1 MNTFK
6 KLVAVCVLCLTAIGV
21 YAQTVRTLTEAQKE
35 QLITALNYVEF
46 STAQIKKHQNRIVV
60 DREFDFVINKIKRNI
75 FIDPRLIN
83 TYSSLL
89 QNLTELKLQENERA
103 FYQKQ
108 AEKQRKQA
116 IFNAFQSF
124 GSVFVPGRT
133 PLQMVASLA
142 YTGTSAFF
150 NYKRA
155 VNSVDNALDQ
165 QTFNIDQNQLRVI
178 DDQRTQLFNN
188 STALLS
194 QYRLDEKSYTHE
206 NFMEKFIT
214 VLQMSGNKEKLNN
227 LRVLE
232 ESHRFDNFPPFW
244 YELGSAYQND
254 NNYSAARK
262 AYTKF
267 EQLQNNTII
276 TYDKYY
282 VELAKNMISLIAGS
296 GSTEAKN
303 KQLRE
308 NKNEV
313 YKYLAI
319 IEEQTS
325 RENTFDVIDKN
336 YYMAQIY
343 YVLGDTAKAVKC
355 LEENIGLGD
364 SGKDYLGSSK
374 FLLKI
379 IKTEVASEKN
389 HIIYDVATKAE
400 FITFTA
406 ESLHRAFD
414 NDKGYLAD
422 TVNWKTD
429 DGAHLELAITGK
441 PGKKELVNDY
451 VCFTIPNMLAA
462 EYRISEI
469 EINGEKKNV
478 TAILFSDKGND
489 YHTYWCN
496 TKWKDLSPDKNS
508 IALIL
513 TDKNTGKTFS
523 LRYTVT
529 FSTEGIVMRAAMGLG
544 QLGSDIQS
552 QDGNTAIIFGEKLR
566 DGKFEFKDDKTLQK
580 EAKKAAKKKGH
591 ASEQEY
597 LINIKKDY
605 QYQLRTILQEAE
617 KETYKHD
624 DKYIAFSASVYRFDA
639 PPSYWKVD
647 FTDWTFYASAVGH
660 IFWLPI
666 YAGKNYLTGNKRLN
680 DKTDTFIVFSL
691 DTISET
697 TGNTVTDYKCTKF
710 VEIRPVR

>member
-1 MNTFK
+1 MNKLK
-6 KLVAVCVLCLTAIGV
+6 KKFIVCVLYVTVMGI
-21 YAQTVRTLTEAQKE
+21 YAQAVRTLTETQKE

-46 STAQIKKHQNRIVV
+46 STAQIKTHHNRIIV

-116 IFNAFQSF
+116 IFSAFQSF

-133 PLQMVASLA
+133 PMQMVASLT

-155 VNSVDNALDQ
+155 VNAVDNALDQ
-165 QTFNIDQNQLRVI
+165 QTFNIDQNRLRVI

-206 NFMEKFIT
+206 NFMERFII
-214 VLQMSGNKEKLNN
+214 VLQMSVNKEKLNN

-244 YELGSAYQND
+244 YELGSAYQNE
-254 NNYSAARK
+254 NNYSAAWK

-267 EQLQNNTII
+267 EQLQNNSII

-282 VELAKNMISLIAGS
+282 VELAKNMIGIIAGS

-303 KQLRE
+303 KRLRE

-319 IEEQTS
+319 IEKQTS

-343 YVLGDTAKAVKC
+343 YILGDTAKAVKS
-355 LEENIGLGD
+355 LEENIGLGNA
-364 SGKDYLGSSK
+364 GKDYLGSSK

-379 IKTEVASEKN
+379 IKTELASEKN
-389 HIIYDVATKAE
+389 HIIYDVAMKAE

-406 ESLHRAFD
+406 LSLHRAFD
-414 NDKGYLAD
+414 NNKGYLVDA
-422 TVNWKTD
+422 VNWKTD

-451 VCFTIPNMLAA
+451 VCFTVPNILAA

-469 EINGEKKNV
+469 EINGEKKSV
-478 TAILFSDKGND
+478 TAILFSYKENS

-496 TKWKDLSPDKNS
+496 TKWKDLDPDKNT

-513 TDKNTGKTFS
+513 TNKNTGKTFS
-523 LRYTVT
+523 LHYTVT
-529 FSTEGIVMRAAMGLG
+529 FHGINVIMNAAIGLG
-544 QLGSDIQS
+544 QLGSDLHS
-552 QDGNTAIIFGEKLR
+552 QDGNTTVFFGNKLVKVFFVLKY
-566 DGKFEFKDDKTLQK
+566 DETLQK

-597 LINIKKDY
+597 LIKIKDEY
-605 QYQLRTILQEAE
+605 QYSLKNILQEAE
-617 KETYKHD
+617 KETYKQD
-624 DKYIAFSASVYRFDA
+624 DKYVAFNASIYRFDA
-639 PPSYWKVD
+639 PRSYWAIDWSDWKVYQSFGIGHGLKSL
-647 FTDWTFYASAVGH
+647 FTGTGYA
-660 IFWLPI
+660 FL
-666 YAGKNYLTGNKRLN
+666 L
-680 DKTDTFIVFSL
+680 FSL

-697 TGNTVTDYKCTKF
+697 TGNVATDYKCTKF
-710 VEIRPVR
+710 LEIKKQ

>member
-1 MNTFK
+1 MNRLK
-6 KLVAVCVLCLTAIGV
+6 KIFIVCVLCLTAIGV

-282 VELAKNMISLIAGS
+282 VELAKNMISLIGGS
-296 GSTEAKN
+296 GSTETKN

-343 YVLGDTAKAVKC
+343 YILGDTAKAIKS

-379 IKTEVASEKN
+379 IKTELASEKN

-451 VCFTIPNMLAA
+451 LCFTIPNMLAA

-478 TAILFSDKGND
+478 TAILFSDKEND

-496 TKWKDLSPDKNS
+496 TKWKDLDPNKNL

-529 FSTEGIVMRAAMGLG
+529 FSTEGVVMRAAMGLG

-552 QDGNTAIIFGEKLR
+552 QDGNTAVIFGEKLR
-566 DGKFEFKDDKTLQK
+566 DGKFEFKDDKMLQK

-624 DKYIAFSASVYRFDA
+624 DKYVAFSASVYRFDA
-639 PPSYWKVD
+639 PPAYWKAD
-647 FTDWTFYASAVGH
+647 FTDWTFY
-660 IFWLPI
+660 ILYLPI
-666 YAGKNYLTGNKRLN
+666 YLPKNYLTGNKRLN

-697 TGNTVTDYKCTKF
+697 TGNVVTDYKCTKF

>member
-1 MNTFK
+1 MNRLK
-6 KLVAVCVLCLTAIGV
+6 KLFTMCVLCVTAIGI
-21 YAQTVRTLTEAQKE
+21 YAQTAKTLTEAQKE

-46 STAQIKKHQNRIVV
+46 STAQIKTHHNRLIV

-116 IFNAFQSF
+116 IFHAFQSF
-124 GSVFVPGRT
+124 GSVFIPGRT

-155 VNSVDNALDQ
+155 VNAVDNALDQ
-165 QTFNIDQNQLRVI
+165 QTFNIDQQQLRVI
-178 DDQRTQLFNN
+178 DEQRTQLFNN

-206 NFMEKFIT
+206 NFMEKFIA
-214 VLQMSGNKEKLNN
+214 VLQMSGNTEKLNN
-227 LRVLE
+227 LRVLK

-244 YELGSAYQND
+244 YELGSAYQAE
-254 NNYSAARK
+254 NNYSAARE

-267 EQLQNNTII
+267 EQLQHNSII

-282 VELAKNMISLIAGS
+282 VELAKNMIGIIAGN
-296 GSTEAKN
+296 GSTESKN

-313 YKYLAI
+313 YKYLSI

-343 YVLGDTAKAVKC
+343 YVLGDTAKAVKS

-364 SGKDYLGSSK
+364 AGKDYLGSSK

-379 IKTEVASEKN
+379 LKTELASEKN
-389 HIIYDVATKAE
+389 NVIYDVSTKAE

-429 DGAHLELAITGK
+429 DGAHLELAIKGK
-441 PGKKELVNDY
+441 KGKKELVNDY
-451 VCFTIPNMLAA
+451 ICFTVPNMLAA

-469 EINGEKKNV
+469 EINGEKKSV
-478 TAILFSDKGND
+478 TAILFSNQELY

-496 TKWKDLSPDKNS
+496 TKWKDLSPDKNT
-508 IALIL
+508 IVLIL
-513 TDKNTGKTFS
+513 TNKNTGKIFV

-529 FSTEGIVMRAAMGLG
+529 FATEGVIARAVMGCG

-552 QDGNTAIIFGEKLR
+552 QDGNTVVIFGEKLR

-597 LINIKKDY
+597 LIKIKNDY

-617 KETYKHD
+617 KEAYKQD
-624 DKYIAFSASVYRFDA
+624 DKYIAFNAKVYRFDA
-639 PPSYWKVD
+639 PPAYWKAD
-647 FTDWTFYASAVGH
+647 LTDWTFY

-666 YAGKNYLTGNKRLN
+666 YLPKNYLTGNKRLN

-697 TGNTVTDYKCTKF
+697 TGNVVTDYKCTKF
-710 VEIRPVR
+710 AEIKKQ

>member
-1 MNTFK
+1 MKKFK

-46 STAQIKKHQNRIVV
+46 STAQIKTHQNRIVV

-232 ESHRFDNFPPFW
+232 ESQRFDNFPPFW

-343 YVLGDTAKAVKC
+343 YVLGDTEKAVKS

-379 IKTEVASEKN
+379 IKTELASEKN

-400 FITFTA
+400 FITFSA
-406 ESLHRAFD
+406 LSLHRAFD

-422 TVNWKTD
+422 TVNWETD

-441 PGKKELVNDY
+441 PRKKELVNDY
-451 VCFTIPNMLAA
+451 VCFTIPNTLAA

-469 EINGEKKNV
+469 EINREKKNV
-478 TAILFSDKGND
+478 TAILFSNKGND

-496 TKWKDLSPDKNS
+496 TKWKDLNPDKNT

-529 FSTEGIVMRAAMGLG
+529 FPGINAIMYAAVGLG
-544 QLGSDIQS
+544 QLGSDLNS
-552 QDGNTAIIFGEKLR
+552 QDGNTTVLFGDKLAK
-566 DGKFEFKDDKTLQK
+566 GAFVLKHDKTLQK
-580 EAKKAAKKKGH
+580 EAKKAAKKKGN

-597 LINIKKDY
+597 LIKIKDEY
-605 QYQLRTILQEAE
+605 QYSLKNILQEAT
-617 KETYKHD
+617 KETYKQD
-624 DKYIAFSASVYRFDA
+624 DKYVAFSANIYRFDA
-639 PPSYWKVD
+639 PRAYWA
-647 FTDWTFYASAVGH
+647 TDWSDWQVYQSVGIGH
-660 IFWLPI
+660 GLKTLFT
-666 YAGKNYLTGNKRLN
+666 GTGNAFLL
-680 DKTDTFIVFSL
+680 FSL
-691 DTISET
+691 DTISEV
-697 TGNTVTDYKCTKF
+697 TGNVVTDYKCTKF

>member
-1 MNTFK
+1 
-6 KLVAVCVLCLTAIGV
+6 
-21 YAQTVRTLTEAQKE
+21 
-35 QLITALNYVEF
+35 
-46 STAQIKKHQNRIVV
+46 
-60 DREFDFVINKIKRNI
+60 
-75 FIDPRLIN
+75 
-83 TYSSLL
+83 
-89 QNLTELKLQENERA
+89 
-103 FYQKQ
+103 
-108 AEKQRKQA
+108 
-116 IFNAFQSF
+116 
-124 GSVFVPGRT
+124 
-133 PLQMVASLA
+133 
-142 YTGTSAFF
+142 
-150 NYKRA
+150 
-155 VNSVDNALDQ
+155 
-165 QTFNIDQNQLRVI
+165 
-178 DDQRTQLFNN
+178 
-188 STALLS
+188 
-194 QYRLDEKSYTHE
+194 
-206 NFMEKFIT
+206 MEKFIT

-343 YVLGDTAKAVKC
+343 YVLSDTAKAVKC

-379 IKTEVASEKN
+379 IKTEVASKKN

-451 VCFTIPNMLAA
+451 LCFTIPNMLAA

-478 TAILFSDKGND
+478 TAILFSDKEND

-496 TKWKDLSPDKNS
+496 TKWKDLDPNKNS

-529 FSTEGIVMRAAMGLG
+529 FSTEGVVMRAAMGLG

-552 QDGNTAIIFGEKLR
+552 QDGNTAVIFGEKLR

-624 DKYIAFSASVYRFDA
+624 DKYVAFSASVYRFDA
-639 PPSYWKVD
+639 PPAYWKAD
-647 FTDWTFYASAVGH
+647 FTDWTFY
-660 IFWLPI
+660 ILYLPI
-666 YAGKNYLTGNKRLN
+666 YLPKNYLTGNKRLN

-697 TGNTVTDYKCTKF
+697 TGNVVTDYKCTKF